1 MLGTE
6 IKPTTFVFI
15 CIELIVLFFQLPNY
29 LSRRQDQSRLRFL
42 MLILAFIFY
51 NVCSG
56 LFPDDRFPIH
66 ILVQSILAF
75 GSGILLVSYY
85 FYYLIKE
92 QKISPEKRFNAKVLS
107 WSLILSV
114 IIGFVLTYFFTKNS
128 ELAKKNLMVL
138 TVLVSIYF
146 CMNTVHFL
154 IQKRGKQAVEERSF
168 KWMIYSGYRGIIFRI
183 TMPIVVFFGDDQTIN
198 GLVNISFMITFYA
211 YINDYLFQ
219 SKVEYNLLQKSGFFG
234 GNDVKKAGNSMDQEG
249 GKDLESSLLEKSGLT
264 SRELDIAYLILK
276 EMMYDEIA
284 LETYI
289 TSKTVSKHAS
299 NIYKKTNSINKK
311 DFIKKFK

>member
-1 MLGTE
+1 
-6 IKPTTFVFI
+6 
-15 CIELIVLFFQLPNY
+15 
-29 LSRRQDQSRLRFL
+29 
-42 MLILAFIFY
+42 
-51 NVCSG
+51 
-56 LFPDDRFPIH
+56 
-66 ILVQSILAF
+66 
-75 GSGILLVSYY
+75 
-85 FYYLIKE
+85 
-92 QKISPEKRFNAKVLS
+92 
-107 WSLILSV
+107 
-114 IIGFVLTYFFTKNS
+114 
-128 ELAKKNLMVL
+128 
-138 TVLVSIYF
+138 
-146 CMNTVHFL
+146 
-154 IQKRGKQAVEERSF
+154 
-168 KWMIYSGYRGIIFRI
+168 
-183 TMPIVVFFGDDQTIN
+183 MPIVVFFGDDQTIN